1 MDDDTFNVGFWL
13 TRAAVMAPVLV
24 TLVVGLAICHRQRQR
39 RPRMARLLG
48 YALLAELI
56 WLTLGYSGFDLICRW
71 AEITGEHNIS
81 NPNDRSWILRRLILE
96 TPNSVVHATIWGM
109 AIWAVFSESD
119 RQERTVGS

>member
-1 MDDDTFNVGFWL
+1 MNDDRFNVGFWL
-13 TRAAVMAPVLV
+13 TRAAVMVPMLV
-24 TLVVGLAICHRQRQR
+24 TLIVGLVICYRQRQR

-48 YALLAELI
+48 YVLLAELI
-56 WLTLGYSGFDLICRW
+56 WLTLGCCVFDVICCW
-71 AEITGEHNIS
+71 AGITGEHNIS

-119 RQERTVGS
+119 RQERTIDS